1 MSVHDDWFT
10 EADSDLR
17 AAQLLCD
24 NGFYAKCAF
33 HCQQAGE
40 KAMKALLY
48 AQAQRPRGHSVADLL
63 TAYVTLTN
71 LSPDLRVADA
81 ARHLDLHY
89 TSTRY
94 PDAAPMTPSSHYQ
107 LYEAEESLDH
117 AQTIVDYAR
126 GILYAAT

>member
-1 MSVHDDWFT
+1 MSVHDDWFA
-10 EADSDLR
+10 EAESDLR

-24 NGFYAKCAF
+24 NGFFAKCAF

-63 TAYVTLTN
+63 TAYATLAN
-71 LSPDLRVADA
+71 RSPNLRVADA
-81 ARHLDLHY
+81 ARHLDQHY

-107 LYEAEESLDH
+107 LYEAEESLDN
-117 AQTIVDYAR
+117 AQTLVDYAR
-126 GILYAAT
+126 NILYAAL